1 MENGNLK
8 EHLSGKRGG
17 SVLNWSSRLKIA
29 IETALGQHFE
39 AKLADF
45 GLSRSFLVGSKT
57 HVSTNVAG
65 TLGYLDPEYYRKH
78 WLTEKS
84 DVYSFGIV
92 LLEIITGQPVIEQSR
107 ENSYIVEWA
116 KSMLANGDIES
127 IMDPNLHR
135 DYDTGS
141 SWKALELAMLCI
153 NPSSTERPN
162 MTRVAHELNECL
174 EIYNLSRRKSQ
185 ETSSTNSMGHSITC
199 ISDTPSA
206 R

>member
-1 MENGNLK
+1 MFSCL
-8 EHLSGKRGG
+8 
-17 SVLNWSSRLKIA
+17 
-29 IETALGQHFE
+29 F
-39 AKLADF
+39 
-45 GLSRSFLVGSKT
+45 SKQK
-57 HVSTNVAG
+57 SNIFD
-65 TLGYLDPEYYRKH
+65 YFSCRYYQKN

-107 ENSYIVEWA
+107 DKSYIVEWA

-127 IMDPNLHR
+127 IMDRNLHQ
-135 DYDTGS
+135 DYDTSS

-153 NPSSTERPN
+153 NPSSTLRPN

-174 EIYNLSRRKSQ
+174 EIYNLTKRRSQDQNSSKS
-185 ETSSTNSMGHSITC
+185 SGHTVTF
-199 ISDTPSA
+199 ISDIPSA